1 MCDICKF
8 DTNMA
13 PDFKTNEAYDSA
25 LLGILSHEA
34 AVQPFIDVIFSFLSR
49 KTDFYRTMKTKEQ
62 SFGFPPGVAEKMVM
76 NSFKKYQVTFNRTLL
91 R

>member
-1 MCDICKF
+1 
-8 DTNMA
+8 MA
-13 PDFKTNEAYDSA
+13 PAFKTNEAYDSA

-62 SFGFPPGVAEKMVM
+62 SFGFPPGVAEKMVL
-76 NSFKKYQVTFNRTLL
+76 NSSEVHMETSRMLKNRTFIKN
-91 R
+91 